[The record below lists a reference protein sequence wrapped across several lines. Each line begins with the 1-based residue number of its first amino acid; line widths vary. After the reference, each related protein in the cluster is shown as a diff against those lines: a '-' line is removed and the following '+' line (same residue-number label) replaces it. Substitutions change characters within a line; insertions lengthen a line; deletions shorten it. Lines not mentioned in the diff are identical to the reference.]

1 MRTAAESVAAR
12 SNSTEHSGLVMIS
25 ARFNGTNWLTWSR
38 SVRIALKGKD
48 RLGFI
53 DGSCGR
59 PTEGSVELRQWK
71 ITDSCNKAKQEEIE
85 EDHLM
90 QFLMGLSEPYDNI
103 RSQIL
108 VLDPLPS
115 VNKAYSMI
123 LRVKRQR
130 RVNMEY
136 ADVNENSAMLARGQD
151 YRQKN
156 FVKKRGIVDK
166 KSMTCDYCNKIGHD
180 RDTCFR
186 LHGIPEW
193 YKDLNEQ
200 KKKGPVTRAYA
211 AAETQNTV
219 NKLNSQGD
227 DLVSDL
233 LEALKTIQSNKLTR
247 DPVQVHFAQ
256 DMEMAGQKG
265 YKLYDLVN
273 KVTIISRDVTFHEHI
288 FSYQSISPIPN
299 PTDVE
304 PPIDTV
310 PVLPSRRSLRQPKTP
325 AWLADFQFNLSSSP
339 FITPDTLASS
349 HVEFLATLSTFQEP
363 CSYKEGQGCQEWE
376 EAMRQ
381 ELDALK
387 KNDTWEVVALPPGKK
402 AIGNKR
408 VYKLKLKADGS
419 IDRYKARYS
428 WPVHQVDINNAFLH
442 GFLDEDIYM
451 QAPAGYVVPKGKH
464 TGNGMIAL
472 LVYVDDVLITCVSKS
487 KITEVKEFL
496 HSAFTIKDLGNAK
509 YFLGLEIARSSSGT
523 SITKHKFI
531 RDIITDT
538 GLQSARAAS
547 SPVPPGLKLSAHNS
561 TPLSDAEPY
570 RRLVVRLLYLSF
582 TRLDISFGAQ
592 QLSKFVHAPC
602 TVHLDVAMHLVRY
615 LKGCP
620 ERGLF
625 FPASNSL
632 SLTAYCDA
640 DWASCTDSRCS
651 LTGYCIFWGRLLYPG
666 KRRSKQLLLG
676 PLLRQNIEV

>member
-71 ITDSCNKAKQEEIE
+71 ITDSLEPLGRIRSKIWRIRWSSCIQNQMRNQLYYSSNKAKQEEIE

-256 DMEMAGQKG
+256 DMEMAGPV
-265 YKLYDLVN
+265 L
-273 KVTIISRDVTFHEHI
+273 ISTDTLDHTHI
-288 FSYQSISPIPN
+288 PSNTDDPIPSISVSAESLA
-299 PTDVE
+299 DVE

-310 PVLPSRRSLRQPKTP
+310 PVLPSR
-325 AWLADFQFNLSSSP
+325 
-339 FITPDTLASS
+339 TLQ
-349 HVEFLATLSTFQEP
+349 LQG
-363 CSYKEGQGCQEWE
+363 GQGCQEWE

-419 IDRYKARYS
+419 IDRYKAR

-451 QAPAGYVVPKGKH
+451 QAPAGYVVPKGKVCKLKRSLYGLKQASREWNLELTSKLLAFGFHQSAHDHCLFIKH

-582 TRLDISFGAQ
+582 TRLDISLE
-592 QLSKFVHAPC
+592 LS
-602 TVHLDVAMHLVRY
+602 
-615 LKGCP
+615 
-620 ERGLF
+620 
-625 FPASNSL
+625 N
-632 SLTAYCDA
+632 
-640 DWASCTDSRCS
+640 
-651 LTGYCIFWGRLLYPG
+651 
-666 KRRSKQLLLG
+666 
-676 PLLRQNIEV
+676 

>member
-71 ITDSCNKAKQEEIE
+71 ITDSLEPLGRIRSKIWRIRWSSCIQNQMRNQLYYSSNKAKQEEIE

-233 LEALKTIQSNKLTR
+233 LEALKTIQSNKLK
-247 DPVQVHFAQ
+247 
-256 DMEMAGQKG
+256 EI
-265 YKLYDLVN
+265 L
-273 KVTIISRDVTFHEHI
+273 SRF
-288 FSYQSISPIPN
+288 
-299 PTDVE
+299 
-304 PPIDTV
+304 
-310 PVLPSRRSLRQPKTP
+310 
-325 AWLADFQFNLSSSP
+325 
-339 FITPDTLASS
+339 TL
-349 HVEFLATLSTFQEP
+349 H
-363 CSYKEGQGCQEWE
+363 
-376 EAMRQ
+376 R
-381 ELDALK
+381 
-387 KNDTWEVVALPPGKK
+387 TWK
-402 AIGNKR
+402 
-408 VYKLKLKADGS
+408 
-419 IDRYKARYS
+419 
-428 WPVHQVDINNAFLH
+428 WQ
-442 GFLDEDIYM
+442 
-451 QAPAGYVVPKGKH
+451 
-464 TGNGMIAL
+464 
-472 LVYVDDVLITCVSKS
+472 
-487 KITEVKEFL
+487 
-496 HSAFTIKDLGNAK
+496 
-509 YFLGLEIARSSSGT
+509 
-523 SITKHKFI
+523 
-531 RDIITDT
+531 
-538 GLQSARAAS
+538 
-547 SPVPPGLKLSAHNS
+547 
-561 TPLSDAEPY
+561 
-570 RRLVVRLLYLSF
+570 
-582 TRLDISFGAQ
+582 
-592 QLSKFVHAPC
+592 
-602 TVHLDVAMHLVRY
+602 
-615 LKGCP
+615 
-620 ERGLF
+620 
-625 FPASNSL
+625 
-632 SLTAYCDA
+632 
-640 DWASCTDSRCS
+640 
-651 LTGYCIFWGRLLYPG
+651 
-666 KRRSKQLLLG
+666 
-676 PLLRQNIEV
+676 